1 MDMILLVR
9 KQTALEP
16 FLQQILILL
25 QICFIKQIEGV
36 MCSQMYVS
44 VMRLLQNINNR
55 L

>member
-25 QICFIKQIEGV
+25 QICFIKQIGV